1 MMRMEE
7 NLTCLSPNSAH
18 SAPLLIRAYI
28 ASFKLEYS
36 LKNYKVQ
43 VQKKEKIEI
52 NMKLYPILIT
62 LLNSKEI
69 LDTEEKVLRYIRS
82 VDEGDAQEVFHSE
95 TEYRIG
101 NGFSKNP

>member
-1 MMRMEE
+1 
-7 NLTCLSPNSAH
+7 
-18 SAPLLIRAYI
+18 
-28 ASFKLEYS
+28 
-36 LKNYKVQ
+36 
-43 VQKKEKIEI
+43 
-52 NMKLYPILIT
+52 MKLYPILIT

-101 NGFSKNP
+101 NGLSNILLYFLKL